1 MKPKLLVVDDS
12 KMMHKMYEVMLREY
26 PIVYATDGRIALDRL
41 AEHQDIQVMLLDLNM
56 PTMNGL
62 ELLERLDRDNGPRIL
77 IIAKQG
83 EEADVARA
91 IELGA
96 HATITLPFQA
106 EQLNDA
112 IAQLT

>member
-12 KMMHKMYEVMLREY
+12 KNMHRMYEVMLREY
-26 PIVYATDGRIALDRL
+26 PLVYATDGRVALDRL
-41 AEHQDIQVMLLDLNM
+41 AEHHDIQVMLLDLNM

-62 ELLERLDRDNGPRIL
+62 ELLERLDRDNGPRVL

-91 IELGA
+91 MALGA
-96 HATITLPFQA
+96 HAAITLPFQA
-106 EQLNDA
+106 AELNEA